1 MDFDPDIAKLESSV
15 DRLLDKYNVLKKEC
29 EQLAMDLAESN
40 AQLSGL
46 LEEKNILLN
55 EKDTVHSKVT
65 SILGKLSAWE
75 DSLAGDSEASHTEN
89 APEQGGQLFTM
100 GSSS

>member
-29 EQLAMDLAESN
+29 EQLTLELAESQ

-75 DSLAGDSEASHTEN
+75 DSLSDDSEVSN
-89 APEQGGQLFTM
+89 AETSPEQGGQLFSM